1 MDESRVGG
9 NAAVGV
15 PGALSNQPPG
25 PSSVPEQAGAGE
37 GGADAVGAPGSAR
50 KQATRN
56 YELDRTISYTKH
68 QQGRVRRL
76 TVAVVVDDL
85 SSINP
90 ESGEAVRTPWDQ
102 NELQRLRILVQDA
115 VGFSALRGDSVNVV
129 NTPFVAEEPIVTED
143 APIWKQDWIWDIVKQ
158 AMAVIFVLVLVFGIL
173 RPILRNLAT
182 AGTAGNVA
190 GLGAAGDVSAEL
202 AGLDGA
208 DFSSD
213 SVTFGSDD
221 ELLPTPNESFDYQL
235 NAIRSM
241 VAEDPARVAQAVK
254 QWVDQ
259 GGGEID
265 KAAILLISLGETDA
279 AEILKHMGPKEV
291 QMIGEAMAQLNNVPQ
306 TKVESVIGD
315 FMGLV
320 SDQTGIGINNDIYI
334 RSMLNQALG
343 EEKAKT
349 LLDRILMSTNT
360 SGLDTLRWMEPRQI
374 AEIIRYEHPQIQA
387 VVVAY
392 LEPDAAAGVLGCFD
406 EKQRL
411 DILMRVA
418 ALDRIQPQALQELND
433 ILERQFAGA
442 GGSSTATLG
451 GVKSAANIMNFIDSS
466 IEVELMESIKESDEY
481 LASSIS
487 DLMFV
492 FDNLLDV
499 EDMGI
504 QAILREVSTDV
515 LVVALKGADVALQ
528 DKVFKNMSK
537 RAAELLKDDLEAKGP
552 VRVSD
557 VEGAQKEVL
566 TIARK
571 LADDGEIILGG
582 GGEAMV

>member
-1 MDESRVGG
+1 MS
-9 NAAVGV
+9 
-15 PGALSNQPPG
+15 
-25 PSSVPEQAGAGE
+25 
-37 GGADAVGAPGSAR
+37 
-50 KQATRN
+50 
-56 YELDRTISYTKH
+56 
-68 QQGRVRRL
+68 
-76 TVAVVVDDL
+76 
-85 SSINP
+85 
-90 ESGEAVRTPWDQ
+90 
-102 NELQRLRILVQDA
+102 
-115 VGFSALRGDSVNVV
+115 
-129 NTPFVAEEPIVTED
+129 
-143 APIWKQDWIWDIVKQ
+143 
-158 AMAVIFVLVLVFGIL
+158 
-173 RPILRNLAT
+173 
-182 AGTAGNVA
+182 
-190 GLGAAGDVSAEL
+190 
-202 AGLDGA
+202 DGA
-208 DFSSD
+208 
-213 SVTFGSDD
+213 
-221 ELLPTPNESFDYQL
+221 
-235 NAIRSM
+235 
-241 VAEDPARVAQAVK
+241 
-254 QWVDQ
+254 DQ

-537 RAAELLKDDLEAKGP
+537 RAAELLKDDLEAKGA